1 MSGGYSVM
9 REQDI
14 RQRIESFL
22 KRTAREL
29 IIPASVGLSL
39 GLSGCGSDVTPPYG
53 APPMLPEAG
62 ADVRTIV
69 PHGGPVVWL
78 DAGVDV
84 GVPDASIDAAL
95 PDSGVVDAVTQ
106 DADVDV
112 GMIDGETD

>member
-1 MSGGYSVM
+1 MFPGVM

-39 GLSGCGSDVTPPYG
+39 GLSGCSDAVYKYG
-53 APPMLPEAG
+53 TLFPLPDAG
-62 ADVRTIV
+62 ADV
-69 PHGGPVVWL
+69 
-78 DAGVDV
+78 GVDT
-84 GVPDASIDAAL
+84 AL
-95 PDSGVVDAVTQ
+95 PDSGVDAVAP

>member
-1 MSGGYSVM
+1 M

-62 ADVRTIV
+62 ADVRTIA
-69 PHGGPVVWL
+69 PHGGPSAW
-78 DAGVDV
+78 
-84 GVPDASIDAAL
+84 PDASIDAAL
-95 PDSGVVDAVTQ
+95 PDSGVDTVAQ